1 MGTCLYNFSEGATI
15 FFSVLEHDF
24 SGMRGR
30 GDLPPNARQLLP
42 VTSVEV
48 KTQTPCIQGNMM
60 RVTTVFEVSFS

>member
-1 MGTCLYNFSEGATI
+1 MLIQFFPMCYD
-15 FFSVLEHDF
+15 FFSVVEHDF

-30 GDLPPNARQLLP
+30 GDLTANARQLLP

-60 RVTTVFEVSFS
+60 RVATVFEVSFS

>member
-1 MGTCLYNFSEGATI
+1 MLIQFSPMCYD
-15 FFSVLEHDF
+15 FFSVVEHDF

-60 RVTTVFEVSFS
+60 RVATVFEVSFS

>member
-1 MGTCLYNFSEGATI
+1 M
-15 FFSVLEHDF
+15 EHDF

-48 KTQTPCIQGNMM
+48 KTQTPCMEGNMM
-60 RVTTVFEVSFS
+60 RVATVSEVSFS